1 MMHGMEPSAW
11 PVRVDLA
18 GRRSTQAGA
27 VVVVGSLIPSN
38 DDPAVHAADSPV
50 VMFALY
56 PTSRPLHDDGVP
68 DECRLSKKSGRTDA
82 GDGAIADAC
91 SSINC
96 GIYTVGLSRPTGR
109 EVR

>member
-11 PVRVDLA
+11 QVSVDLA

-38 DDPAVHAADSPV
+38 DDPAVHAADSPAAI
-50 VMFALY
+50 FALY
-56 PTSRPLHDDGVP
+56 STSRLLHDDGVP
-68 DECRLSKKSGRTDA
+68 DECPLSKKSGRADA
-82 GDGAIADAC
+82 GDGAFTDAC

-96 GIYTVGLSRPTGR
+96 GIYTVGLSLTTGR